1 MKMKHK
7 IPLFKCHVKSILM
20 AAKNVDYIVACLLL
34 ESGFIEKL
42 SNFIV
47 SVETRYFRDIQTYN
61 LSLALNSFN

>member
-1 MKMKHK
+1 MT
-7 IPLFKCHVKSILM
+7 
-20 AAKNVDYIVACLLL
+20 AKNVGYKDCLLL